1 MNGLLTACNEL
12 TNRQEAMHHAI
23 AAKLGE
29 LKKTLQETK
38 INVAKDPSA
47 ALAHMKLLQKKT
59 KEFQLSRTQKE
70 FQGSLSKF
78 GKEIE
83 RRFKQD
89 LSVIYR
95 SEAFADKGPL
105 LRRAIALHFIRQG
118 QFEMCDMFINETSI
132 DEQEELREI
141 TERLKLEFEKMYAI
155 MQELDER
162 LLHHAIQW
170 AQAHHEALAKLGSSL
185 EFNLHRLR
193 FIQLAED
200 ENRCMD
206 AVAYSRQHFG
216 QFADKHFTEIKRL
229 MTSTI
234 VPDITRSPYAD
245 LRSPT
250 LWTDIRLEF
259 QRDFCSLHSMSAES
273 PLYTSVLVGTTALPV
288 MLKLHKIMSA
298 KRTEWSQQDELS
310 VEIPLDPDLRFHSI
324 FACPVS
330 KEQATEE
337 NPPMMMPCGH
347 AICKESLM
355 RLSRSS
361 RNSMRFKCP
370 YCPSES
376 SVDQAV
382 QIYF

>member
-1 MNGLLTACNEL
+1 MDGLIASCNEL
-12 TNRQEAMHHAI
+12 GNRQAATHNVI
-23 AAKLGE
+23 ASRLEE
-29 LKKTLQETK
+29 LKAMLQTTK
-38 INVAKDPSA
+38 DNLEKDPAA
-47 ALAHMKLLQKKT
+47 ALAHMKLLQEKT
-59 KEFQLSRTQKE
+59 KKFQLTKTQKE
-70 FQGSLSKF
+70 YQGALSKF

-89 LSVIYR
+89 LSVIYH

-105 LRRAIALHFIRQG
+105 LRRAIAMHFIREG
-118 QFEMCDMFINETSI
+118 QFELCDLFVNEA
-132 DEQEELREI
+132 DPEEQQELREI
-141 TERLKLEFEKMYAI
+141 TDRLKQQFEKMYSI
-155 MQELDER
+155 IQELDDH

-170 AQAHHEALAKLGSSL
+170 AQAHHDELIKLGSSL

-193 FIQLAED
+193 FIQLAE
-200 ENRCMD
+200 ENRYMD
-206 AVAYSRQHFG
+206 AVAYSRQYFG
-216 QFADKHFTEIKRL
+216 QFADKHFSEIKRL

-234 VPDITRSPYAD
+234 MSKMERSPYAD

-250 LWTDIRLEF
+250 LWADIRLEF
-259 QRDFCSLHSMSAES
+259 QRDFCSLHAMSAQS

-288 MLKLHKIMSA
+288 ILKLHKIMSN
-298 KRTEWSQQDELS
+298 KKTEWSQQDELP
-310 VEIPLDPDLRFHSI
+310 VEIPLDPELRFHSV

-337 NPPMMMPCGH
+337 NPPMMMPCSH